1 MSIFNQGGLFF
12 SLTAPDQVLQRKK
25 TLQSSGLIIHRAKP
39 RLYAYHSEYFE
50 LYPWRFR
57 HHSRLATRH
66 PGQHH
71 SDRHAAADSFLLG
84 NHSPFVISYG
94 NEAIHVD
101 ELEPG
106 RKNGLLNAGGT
117 VLNILWFIFF
127 GWWLCL
133 MHIFSGIAQCLT
145 IIGIPVGIANFKIAA
160 IALWPVGRRV
170 VSVETARA
178 AREANARR
186 RFQ

>member
-1 MSIFNQGGLFF
+1 MRTVLNILNFVLGGFLTTFGWLLATLVSI
-12 SLTAPDQVLQRKK
+12 V
-25 TLQSSGLIIHRAKP
+25 LIITLP
-39 RLYAYHSEYFE
+39 L
-50 LYPWRFR
+50 
-57 HHSRLATRH
+57 TRSCWEITKLSLV
-66 PGQHH
+66 P
-71 SDRHAAADSFLLG
+71 
-84 NHSPFVISYG
+84 YG
-94 NEAIHVD
+94 NEAVHVD

-106 RKNGLLNAGGT
+106 AKSSVMNAGGT
-117 VLNILWFIFF
+117 LLNILWLVLF

-133 MHIFSGIAQCLT
+133 THIMAGIAQCIS

-170 VSVETARA
+170 VPVEMARA

>member
-1 MSIFNQGGLFF
+1 M
-12 SLTAPDQVLQRKK
+12 R
-25 TLQSSGLIIHRAKP
+25 
-39 RLYAYHSEYFE
+39 
-50 LYPWRFR
+50 
-57 HHSRLATRH
+57 
-66 PGQHH
+66 
-71 SDRHAAADSFLLG
+71 
-84 NHSPFVISYG
+84 
-94 NEAIHVD
+94 
-101 ELEPG
+101 
-106 RKNGLLNAGGT
+106 T
-117 VLNILWFIFF
+117 VLNILNFVLGGFLTTLGWLLATVVSMVLIITLPLTRSCWEITKLSFLPFGNEAVHVDELSPGEKSELMNTGGTLLNILWFVLF

-133 MHIFSGIAQCLT
+133 THIVAGIAQCIT

>member
-1 MSIFNQGGLFF
+1 MRTVLNILNFVLGGFATTLSWLFATMVSIVLIFTLP
-12 SLTAPDQVLQRKK
+12 LTRSCWEITKL
-25 TLQSSGLIIHRAKP
+25 
-39 RLYAYHSEYFE
+39 
-50 LYPWRFR
+50 
-57 HHSRLATRH
+57 
-66 PGQHH
+66 
-71 SDRHAAADSFLLG
+71 SFV
-84 NHSPFVISYG
+84 PYG

-106 RKNGLLNAGGT
+106 NKNILMNTGGT
-117 VLNILWFIFF
+117 LLNILWLIFF

-133 MHIFSGIAQCLT
+133 MHIAVGITQCIT

-170 VSVETARA
+170 VAVEVAQA
-178 AREANARR
+178 ARESNARR

>member
-1 MSIFNQGGLFF
+1 MRTVLNILNFVLGGFLTTLGWLIATLFSII
-12 SLTAPDQVLQRKK
+12 
-25 TLQSSGLIIHRAKP
+25 LIITLP
-39 RLYAYHSEYFE
+39 L
-50 LYPWRFR
+50 
-57 HHSRLATRH
+57 TR
-66 PGQHH
+66 
-71 SDRHAAADSFLLG
+71 SCWEITKLSLL
-84 NHSPFVISYG
+84 PYG
-94 NEAIHVD
+94 NEAVHID

-106 RKNGLLNAGGT
+106 AKSSVMNAGGT
-117 VLNILWFIFF
+117 LLNIIWLVLF

-133 MHIFSGIAQCLT
+133 THIMAGIAQCIT

-170 VSVETARA
+170 VSVEVARA

>member
-1 MSIFNQGGLFF
+1 MRTVLNILNFVLGGFLTTLGWLIATLFSI
-12 SLTAPDQVLQRKK
+12 V
-25 TLQSSGLIIHRAKP
+25 LIITLP
-39 RLYAYHSEYFE
+39 L
-50 LYPWRFR
+50 
-57 HHSRLATRH
+57 TR
-66 PGQHH
+66 
-71 SDRHAAADSFLLG
+71 SCWEITKLSLL
-84 NHSPFVISYG
+84 PYG
-94 NEAIHVD
+94 NEAVHVD

-106 RKNGLLNAGGT
+106 AKSSVMNAGAT
-117 VLNILWFIFF
+117 LLNILWLVFF

-133 MHIFSGIAQCLT
+133 THIMAGIAQCIT

-170 VSVETARA
+170 VPVEVARA

>member
-1 MSIFNQGGLFF
+1 MRTVLNILNFVLGGFA
-12 SLTAPDQVLQRKK
+12 T
-25 TLQSSGLIIHRAKP
+25 TLGWLVATVASVILIITLP
-39 RLYAYHSEYFE
+39 L
-50 LYPWRFR
+50 
-57 HHSRLATRH
+57 SRSCWEITKLSLV
-66 PGQHH
+66 P
-71 SDRHAAADSFLLG
+71 
-84 NHSPFVISYG
+84 YG

-106 RKNGLLNAGGT
+106 NKNALLNAGGT
-117 VLNILWFIFF
+117 LLNVLWFVLF

-133 MHIFSGIAQCLT
+133 MHICTGIMQCIT

-170 VSVETARA
+170 VSVEVARA